1 MTEAQILELLLEKQK
16 QLEIANYNL
25 QKEIFL
31 ENQQM
36 INVLVNIVEK
46 LEKEILLIKKKGGL

>member
-36 INVLVNIVEK
+36 INVLVSIVEK